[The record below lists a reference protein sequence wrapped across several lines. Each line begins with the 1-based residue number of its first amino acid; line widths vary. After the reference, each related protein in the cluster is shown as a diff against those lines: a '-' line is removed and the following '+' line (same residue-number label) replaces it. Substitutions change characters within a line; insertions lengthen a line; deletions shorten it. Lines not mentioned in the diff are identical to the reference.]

1 MHPVVSYR
9 GHFRYKQARGD
20 AVPGYRHCID
30 GHHVARAKEKWVGIL
45 PDCRLATY
53 AALHAILK

>member
-30 GHHVARAKEKWVGIL
+30 GHMVARAKEKWVGIPRIVGWRPTRLCTL
-45 PDCRLATY
+45 P
-53 AALHAILK
+53 